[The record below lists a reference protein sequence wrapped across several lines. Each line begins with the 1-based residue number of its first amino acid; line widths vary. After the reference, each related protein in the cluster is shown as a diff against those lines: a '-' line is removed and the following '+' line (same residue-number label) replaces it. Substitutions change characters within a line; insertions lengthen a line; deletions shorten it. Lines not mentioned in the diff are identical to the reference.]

1 MRLGRARHAPSGH
14 SERVADDDHER
25 CGVCGFDGS
34 AYGDASL
41 LAAIGELGARWRAL
55 LAQAGSDIAVRP
67 QPKTWSALEYAAHS
81 RDVTALHVFGV
92 EQALND
98 DEPAYPAIDGAELID
113 TAAAPYSNEDPD
125 AVVEHLDRQ
134 ALRLRDRAAAAGADV
149 WWRGITIGDHHS
161 TVRRL
166 LEHALHDS
174 VHHLDDVERGLRQL
188 RS

>member
-1 MRLGRARHAPSGH
+1 MRCCDPSGH

-25 CGVCGFDGS
+25 CDVCGFDGS
-34 AYGDASL
+34 TYGDASL
-41 LAAIGELGARWRAL
+41 LAAIGELGPHWRTL
-55 LAQAGSDIAVRP
+55 LAQAGADIAVRP

-81 RDVTALHVFGV
+81 RDITALHVFGV

-113 TAAAPYSNEDPD
+113 TAAATYGDEDPD
-125 AVVEHLDRQ
+125 AVVERLDRE
-134 ALRLRDRAAAAGADV
+134 ALRLRDLAAAAGSDV
-149 WWRGITIGDHHS
+149 WWRGITIGNHRN

-174 VHHLDDVERGLRQL
+174 LHHLDDVERGLRQL
-188 RS
+188 RT